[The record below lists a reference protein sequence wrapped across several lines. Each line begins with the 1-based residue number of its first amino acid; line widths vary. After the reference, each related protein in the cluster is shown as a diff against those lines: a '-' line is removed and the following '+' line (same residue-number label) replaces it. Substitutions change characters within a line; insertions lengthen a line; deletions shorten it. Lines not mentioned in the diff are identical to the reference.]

1 MKKIILT
8 LSVLFILIGVLY
20 ASYVLWYLPALI
32 RTNEDRLPAI
42 QQAILEISKDQ
53 ILLSQ
58 TISDITDRM
67 INSGKGKEAM
77 VREMLANSVINR
89 LALNY
94 MGADFSTQKS
104 MFLGQIKHIKSVGKI
119 QTDMLKKKSDAEKEL
134 KDKLRNLESKK
145 KFLLMTRG
153 SAISGGRHGHE
164 QWAVWQREMHDL
176 NSQIYELRDLVLGQ
190 KLQQGTIKDSR
201 EDTKAN
207 QANSIFTISAEYERN
222 TVVQL
227 ERVIASRRM
236 AYMKDESTVV
246 MLRER
251 LNAISVWPLSLLV
264 ENNRKG
270 I

>member
-8 LSVLFILIGVLY
+8 LSALFTLIGVLY

-77 VREMLANSVINR
+77 VREMLSNSVINR

-134 KDKLRNLESKK
+134 KDKLRDLESKK

-153 SAISGGRHGHE
+153 SAISGGRYGHE
-164 QWAVWQREMHDL
+164 QWAVWHREMHDL
-176 NSQIYELRDLVLGQ
+176 NSQIYELRDLVLGHE
-190 KLQQGTIKDSR
+190 LRQGVTKDSK
-201 EDTKAN
+201 ENTKAT
-207 QANSIFTISAEYERN
+207 QANSIFAISTEYEKN
-222 TVVQL
+222 SVVQL
-227 ERVIASRRM
+227 ERAIASRRM
-236 AYMKDESTVV
+236 EYMKEESSVAK
-246 MLRER
+246 LKER
-251 LNAISVWPLSLLV
+251 LDALTSGPFLWLNAVQ
-264 ENNRKG
+264 
-270 I
+270 